1 MITET
6 EVAPRMVS
14 ALPVPRVDVPAARE
28 AALRLREVAHLAAS
42 SQAVV
47 EQARVDSWSGTA
59 STSYYE
65 LRGRAVGRLDTAA
78 GFARDLSTAVDH
90 YADTVQPAVVAMRR
104 AATDLDLAL
113 AQRATAADEAA
124 FHATQSPI
132 DDAYARHRTAQAEY
146 DAAVSDLRARL
157 AAVPRVPDEP
167 RTLTQHTAD
176 GLRRLW
182 RDAVSDPVAG
192 VHLLALGWVDDP
204 AGWRSMVTGIPAGLW
219 DQATHPRRTLDQLL
233 AGEDWRNGQYGAAV
247 GTALSMAA
255 VPVKALKAVAS
266 SEIRT
271 RYARNMA
278 DPDAPRPRVQT
289 VDEMLARVD
298 LAAHEHHALGH
309 AVRRHV
315 DVDDDYLRDRLDN
328 GTLLDDG
335 TRGGRPPHASAWND
349 LETAETAI
357 AAVLRQHEAALRSL
371 SAGDVKQLP
380 ELKAEFPQS
389 LGRVMSRDGQ
399 DVVVRGSG
407 KVNVRVGIKNGQVF
421 IVSAFLEAP

>member
-28 AALRLREVAHLAAS
+28 AAQRLRAVARLAAS
-42 SQAVV
+42 SQTVV

-124 FHATQSPI
+124 FHATQGPI

-219 DQATHPRRTLDQLL
+219 DQATHPRRTLDHLL

-255 VPVKALKAVAS
+255 VPVKALRAVAS
-266 SEIRT
+266 PEIRT

-335 TRGGRPPHASAWND
+335 TRGHRPPDASSWND
-349 LETAETAI
+349 LETAE
-357 AAVLRQHEAALRSL
+357 AATTYVLQHHKDLLHQYATSDKTGSTVFRADL
-371 SAGDVKQLP
+371 SEP
-380 ELKAEFPQS
+380 
-389 LGRVMSRDGQ
+389 LGRVMSPDG
-399 DVVVRGSG
+399 DGFVVRASG
-407 KVNVRVGIKNGQVF
+407 KVKVVIGKEGDEIY
-421 IVSAFLEAP
+421 IVSAYLEVP